1 MSVFASD
8 WPRWWM
14 DAGHPAGRLLAPL
27 GALTC
32 RIARGRLRR
41 FCNTFDPTF
50 PTAVVVV
57 VGNVTVGGSGKT
69 PLLLLL
75 AELLR
80 EAELPFGIISR
91 GYGGRGPFPL
101 VVGPQTPPQQCGDEP
116 ALIARRLECPLV
128 VDPYRDRA
136 ARTLLERHPQ
146 VRVILS
152 DDGLQHYALP
162 RDLEVVVADGV
173 RGAGNG
179 RCLPAGPLREPWR
192 RVEEVDFRISNGAGD
207 RAELAG
213 WPVMRLEPVAWRRL
227 DGSRLPLSALAGRTV
242 RALAGIGNPQRF
254 FDTVRELG
262 VAVSDTVAL
271 PDHASTEQLQRVL
284 EQTPGPWVMTEKDAI
299 KCQPDGAGERYW
311 LEVAA
316 RLPSEWEQ
324 AWLARVRA
332 CVEEKYEPQAA
343 GYSGMPADQD
353 EAGL

>member
-1 MSVFASD
+1 MSVFTSD
-8 WPRWWM
+8 WPRWWT
-14 DAGHPAGRLLAPL
+14 DPRHPAGRMLAPL
-27 GALTC
+27 GTLTC
-32 RIARGRLRR
+32 RIARDRLHR
-41 FCNTFDPTF
+41 FRNTFDPTY
-50 PTAVVVV
+50 PTAAVVV

-69 PLLLLL
+69 PLLLRL
-75 AELLR
+75 AELLQ
-80 EAELPFGIISR
+80 EAGLPFGIISR

-101 VVGPQTPPQQCGDEP
+101 VVEPEMPPVLCGDEP

-128 VDPYRDRA
+128 VDPRRDRA

-162 RDLEVVVADGV
+162 RDVEVVVADGA
-173 RGAGNG
+173 RGSGNG
-179 RCLPAGPLREPWR
+179 RCLPAGPLREPWL
-192 RVEEVDFRISNGAGD
+192 RVEEVDFRISNGAGE

-227 DGSRLPLSALAGRTV
+227 DGRRLPLSALAGRAV

-254 FDTVRELG
+254 FDTVRQLG
-262 VAVSDTVAL
+262 VEVTDTVAL
-271 PDHASTEQLQRVL
+271 PDHVPAERLRRVL
-284 EQTPGPWVMTEKDAI
+284 EEGPGPWVMTEKDAI
-299 KCQPDGAGERYW
+299 KCQPDSTGECYW

-316 RLPSEWEQ
+316 RLPSQWEQ

-343 GYSGMPADQD
+343 GHSGMPADQD